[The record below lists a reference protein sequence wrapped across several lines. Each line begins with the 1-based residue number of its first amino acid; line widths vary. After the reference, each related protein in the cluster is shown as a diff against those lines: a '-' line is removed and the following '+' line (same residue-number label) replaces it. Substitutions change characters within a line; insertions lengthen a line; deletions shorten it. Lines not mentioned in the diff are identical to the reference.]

1 MPSLEVLDPFSVLSL
16 AANVVQLAG
25 IAAKLSMN
33 ATNIY
38 QDVRNAPREFLT
50 FSRRIMQYSKL
61 LLVVAEIIQQL
72 MPAGNL
78 QSAAEEMLS
87 DSQRA
92 LGEAAHVMEKNT
104 PS

>member
-1 MPSLEVLDPFSVLSL
+1 
-16 AANVVQLAG
+16 
-25 IAAKLSMN
+25 
-33 ATNIY
+33 
-38 QDVRNAPREFLT
+38 
-50 FSRRIMQYSKL
+50 MQYSKL